1 MRSGSW
7 KESAVKLAMPSSSAR
22 RFWKALICGL
32 MPPEPCTKITAGA
45 FPFVSGARM
54 LVPSYVLSPVTDA
67 GSTVQ
72 DCAMASAIV
81 RSVCT
86 QAFPLIVPCGT
97 SADMAG
103 AASAMR
109 SAAASAEILVFMVS
123 LSLMNVRA
131 HRDSGRFTRRAAGA
145 LCQE

>member
-1 MRSGSW
+1 
-7 KESAVKLAMPSSSAR
+7 
-22 RFWKALICGL
+22 

-67 GSTVQ
+67 GNTVQ

-123 LSLMNVRA
+123 LSP
-131 HRDSGRFTRRAAGA
+131 
-145 LCQE
+145 